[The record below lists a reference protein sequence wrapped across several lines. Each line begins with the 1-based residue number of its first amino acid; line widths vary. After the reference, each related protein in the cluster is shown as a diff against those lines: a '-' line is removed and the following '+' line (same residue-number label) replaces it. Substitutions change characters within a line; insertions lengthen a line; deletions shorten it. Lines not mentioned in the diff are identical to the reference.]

1 MLPLACVC
9 ARNSIVRYSKFEW
22 AAAYRKTIAKID
34 NYGESTKKE
43 FVKEIISKLI
53 SVAQV
58 TKMHHS
64 DNLRGD
70 TIVFDDLNLY
80 L

>member
-22 AAAYRKTIAKID
+22 AAAYHKTIAKIV

-43 FVKEIISKLI
+43 FVKDIISKLI
-53 SVAQV
+53 SVYPFPGILR
-58 TKMHHS
+58 T
-64 DNLRGD
+64 NLM
-70 TIVFDDLNLY
+70 TSSQLAC
-80 L
+80 